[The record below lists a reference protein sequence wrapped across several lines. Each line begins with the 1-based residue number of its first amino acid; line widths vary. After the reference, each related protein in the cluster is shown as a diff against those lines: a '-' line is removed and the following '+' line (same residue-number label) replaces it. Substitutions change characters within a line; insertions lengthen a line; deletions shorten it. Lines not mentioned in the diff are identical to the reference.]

1 MIYLDLFWTF
11 FKIGLF
17 TIGGG
22 QAMIP
27 MIMTNVVNKGWME
40 YDALVDFIAISEST
54 PGPFAINIATYAGL
68 EAANGMGGIGVLGAM
83 CATLGVV
90 LPSIIIILLIVKIF
104 KEFMKKRAVKEVFL
118 GVGATVTGLL
128 ASVWLSLF
136 LTLIFGLSIANYQ
149 FVGNFTPDWL
159 SLGLFAVVFPISFI
173 KIKGKKF
180 PPILIVV
187 LSALLGILVFG
198 LCDHFGFAI

>member
-27 MIMTNVVNKGWME
+27 MIMTNVVDKGWMPYE
-40 YDALVDFIAISEST
+40 SLVDFIAISEST
-54 PGPFAINIATYAGL
+54 PGPFAINIATYTGIETAG
-68 EAANGMGGIGVLGAM
+68 IFGAM

-90 LPSIIIILLIVKIF
+90 LPSVIIILLIAKIF
-104 KEFMKKRAVKEVFL
+104 TQFMKKRAVKEVFL

-136 LTLIFGLSIANYQ
+136 LTIIFGISIANYQ
-149 FVGNFTPDWL
+149 VVGNFTPDWL
-159 SLGLFAVVFPISFI
+159 SLGIFAVVLPISFI

-187 LSALLGILVFG
+187 ICALLGLLVFG

>member
-1 MIYLDLFWTF
+1 MIYLELFWTF

-27 MIMTNVVNKGWME
+27 MIMTNVVEKNWMSYE
-40 YDALVDFIAISEST
+40 ALVDFIAISEST
-54 PGPFAINIATYAGL
+54 PGPFAINIATYTGIETAG
-68 EAANGMGGIGVLGAM
+68 IFGAM

-90 LPSIIIILLIVKIF
+90 LPSVIIILLVAKVF
-104 KEFMKKRAVKEVFL
+104 TTFMKRRAVKEVFL
-118 GVGATVTGLL
+118 GVSATVTGLL

-149 FVGNFTPDWL
+149 LVGDFTPDWL
-159 SLGLFAVVFPISFI
+159 SLALFGVVMPISFI

-180 PPILIVV
+180 PPVLIVV
-187 LSALLGILVFG
+187 VCALLGLLVFG
-198 LCDHFGFAI
+198 LCDHFGVAI